1 MSLKTQAIVTAW
13 GNSTRLIFNHP
24 LRIHNKIAL
33 KSLYYPKYTV
43 PTKFSL
49 YLKDEVGEIFNI
61 PIIWEGIF
69 KNSGEVSWAI
79 FEALWDYCEYSGRV
93 KPEIIEWDEFLYGL
107 DGVPLSNDL
116 GYYDYI
122 ILDHTGLTIIS
133 DDLHGLLYRF
143 GRKINIF
150 SLFERETVE
159 NTGTN
164 FKVNY
169 HEVNHDYL
177 ENIPVAIHCNV
188 IMGTY
193 IDSKPQQILEVL
205 YMDSKKGVNVI
216 DIERPTFH
224 SVIVD
229 EIFVLELKIIT
240 LDGENLEFE
249 FKDTP
254 VIFKLIFE

>member
-1 MSLKTQAIVTAW
+1 M
-13 GNSTRLIFNHP
+13 
-24 LRIHNKIAL
+24 
-33 KSLYYPKYTV
+33 
-43 PTKFSL
+43 
-49 YLKDEVGEIFNI
+49 
-61 PIIWEGIF
+61 
-69 KNSGEVSWAI
+69 
-79 FEALWDYCEYSGRV
+79 
-93 KPEIIEWDEFLYGL
+93 
-107 DGVPLSNDL
+107 
-116 GYYDYI
+116 
-122 ILDHTGLTIIS
+122 TIIS

-177 ENIPVAIHCNV
+177 GNIPVAIHCNV

-193 IDSKPQQILEVL
+193 INSKPQQILEVL
-205 YMDSKKGVNVI
+205 YI

-240 LDGENLEFE
+240 LDG
-249 FKDTP
+249 
-254 VIFKLIFE
+254 